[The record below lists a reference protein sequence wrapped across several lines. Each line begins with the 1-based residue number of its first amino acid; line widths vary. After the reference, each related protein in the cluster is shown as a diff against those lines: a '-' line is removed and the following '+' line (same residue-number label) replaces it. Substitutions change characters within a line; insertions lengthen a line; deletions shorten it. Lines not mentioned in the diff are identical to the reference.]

1 MEILMEEPSKRLA
14 VVVGASLA
22 VGTLV
27 LFWSLHRALGSLQAF
42 A

>member
-1 MEILMEEPSKRLA
+1 MEEPSKRLA
-14 VVVGASLA
+14 VAVGAGLA
-22 VGTLV
+22 VGTLI